1 MTPSAKNDTNSS
13 HDISLLSE
21 INNEIKTLKTVN
33 LQVLHY
39 VSLSIEHECY
49 MSRTACTVLIDQFSS
64 TVNLSYKKT
73 VGLTLEATFLF
84 GLEIHVIICGY
95 FSENEN
101 LKFNVLKITSL
112 FLIQYITIVDYNREL
127 WCLMPLSTIFQLY
140 RGCQFYWLRK
150 LESGENYRSVASH

>member
-1 MTPSAKNDTNSS
+1 
-13 HDISLLSE
+13 
-21 INNEIKTLKTVN
+21 
-33 LQVLHY
+33 
-39 VSLSIEHECY
+39 